1 MRGQQVLVVDDEREM
16 RVAMEEVLKRCGLRV
31 TTAQDGAGAVEKF
44 CQDLYDLVIADV
56 KMPRMSGLEL
66 LKEIRRIAP
75 KIPVILVTAY
85 GSVDGAVKAMKEGA
99 FDYIQKP
106 FSPEELEE
114 VVKRA
119 LSRNGR
125 GQQGVKQWQII
136 TQDPEVLEL
145 LDIAQKIAPSCAP
158 VLITGESGTG
168 KELFAR
174 YIHERS
180 GREGPFVAVNCAALP
195 EGLLE
200 SELFGHERGAFTGAV
215 AQKRGKFEIANHGT
229 VLLDEISE
237 MPLSLQAKLLRA
249 LQSGEIDRVGG
260 IKPVPVDIRV
270 IATSNKSLIEEVREG
285 RFREDL
291 FFRLNVVP
299 LHLPPLRK
307 RKGDIPLLASYFLN
321 KYAQLNQK
329 EVRRISEETM
339 RLLTGY
345 SWPGNVREM
354 ENVIHRAVLLCEG
367 EVLEPRH
374 LVMDEALAPRP
385 LLPVEPGTS
394 LREMEKWLILETLK
408 KVKGNRT
415 RAARLLG
422 VSTRT
427 IRNKLKEY
435 RMSGKEFA

>member
-1 MRGQQVLVVDDEREM
+1 M
-16 RVAMEEVLKRCGLRV
+16 
-31 TTAQDGAGAVEKF
+31 
-44 CQDLYDLVIADV
+44 
-56 KMPRMSGLEL
+56 
-66 LKEIRRIAP
+66 
-75 KIPVILVTAY
+75 
-85 GSVDGAVKAMKEGA
+85 
-99 FDYIQKP
+99 
-106 FSPEELEE
+106 
-114 VVKRA
+114 
-119 LSRNGR
+119 
-125 GQQGVKQWQII
+125 
-136 TQDPEVLEL
+136 
-145 LDIAQKIAPSCAP
+145 
-158 VLITGESGTG
+158 
-168 KELFAR
+168 
-174 YIHERS
+174 
-180 GREGPFVAVNCAALP
+180 
-195 EGLLE
+195 
-200 SELFGHERGAFTGAV
+200 
-215 AQKRGKFEIANHGT
+215 
-229 VLLDEISE
+229 
-237 MPLSLQAKLLRA
+237 
-249 LQSGEIDRVGG
+249 GG